1 MLVSQSVGV
10 LQFINDLQFIFS
22 VVSDSDEEDPE
33 DSEQDIVWYYKHLK
47 VSFEIN
53 CHRFIF
59 ILLHNKS
66 CDEEINESFESFS
79 SSC

>member
-1 MLVSQSVGV
+1 MLVSKSVGV
-10 LQFINDLQFIFS
+10 LQFIDDLQFIFS

-33 DSEQDIVWYYKHLK
+33 DSEQDIVWYYRHLK

-53 CHRFIF
+53 FHRFIF